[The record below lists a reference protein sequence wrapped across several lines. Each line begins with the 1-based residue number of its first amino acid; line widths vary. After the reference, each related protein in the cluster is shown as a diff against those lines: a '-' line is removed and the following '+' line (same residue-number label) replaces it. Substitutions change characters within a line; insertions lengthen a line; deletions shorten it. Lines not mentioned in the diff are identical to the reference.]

1 MSIIPNIDSP
11 ITTRVVSEKEMSK
24 DFMSKVRKDL
34 NRKYKIKKWHI
45 YSCSINEEWF
55 ISRFELYS
63 NKHNQFYEPIIIHN
77 WIYKS
82 VSDKIQKDL
91 NISENMFINEM
102 LSFTTVPRWYIW
114 PEEWSIWNIDFV
126 LRDWIYKKIT

>member
-24 DFMSKVRKDL
+24 DFMNKVRKDL

-63 NKHNQFYEPIIIHN
+63 NKHNQFYEPITIHN
-77 WIYKS
+77 WTYKS
-82 VSDKIQKDL
+82 VSDKIHKDL
-91 NISENMFINEM
+91 GISENMFINEM

-126 LRDWIYKKIT
+126 LIDWIYKKVT